1 MAVRNLTGGPQGESG
16 DHRARNLTLWLSGV
30 SLSLFGDCAL
40 WLVAGLWVK
49 TLTGSD
55 AAAGLTFLA
64 YLAPGMLAPLLGIVV
79 DRVRRRRLLIAI
91 NLVMAPTMCLALL
104 AHTKSDVWLIYAV
117 LLLSGLGS
125 SLHASAGSAML
136 PRLAGP
142 EGLGRANAKL
152 RTLKEA
158 ARLCAPALGTALF
171 ATWGAASVVVI
182 DAATYLVAAVC
193 VCLVRVE
200 DPKPQYERGEPV
212 LRQMSAGVRFM
223 WQCLPLRETALSLV
237 GVLAVFGL
245 VQPAVFALVSHG
257 LHLSV
262 TFVGVLSTCQ
272 AAGAIVGG
280 IVTVKVVDR
289 LGARRLLLC
298 GLLLYLVGFA
308 ALLIPAPAGAVAGFI
323 VIGGGVAPVV
333 VGFYTQVQSLSP
345 DAMLGRVSSVAD
357 SIISLP
363 QTLFIAL
370 GSATIAA
377 VGYRSMLLFMVA
389 VMALST
395 WFYAVRLR
403 ATPTP
408 AVLAPRPAQGAAQ
421 P

>member
-1 MAVRNLTGGPQGESG
+1 MAASNLTGAPQRKSG
-16 DHRARNLTLWLSGV
+16 DHRSANLTLWLSGV

-55 AAAGLTFLA
+55 AAAGMTFLA
-64 YLAPGMLAPLLGIVV
+64 YLAPGLLAPLFGLVV
-79 DRVRRRRLLIAI
+79 DRVRRRRLLIVI
-91 NLVMAPTMCLALL
+91 NLVMAPVMCLALL
-104 AHTKSDVWLIYAV
+104 AHTKSDVWLIYTV

-125 SLHASAGSAML
+125 SLHATAGSAML
-136 PRLAGP
+136 PRIAGAD
-142 EGLGRANAKL
+142 GLGRANAKL

-171 ATWGAASVVVI
+171 AVQGAAFVVVM
-182 DAATYLVAAVC
+182 DAATYLVAALC
-193 VCLVRVE
+193 VYLVRVE
-200 DPKPQYERGEPV
+200 DPKPQHEPGEPV

-223 WQCLPLRETALSLV
+223 WQCLPLRETALTLV

-245 VQPAVFALVSHG
+245 IQPAVFALVAHG
-257 LHLSV
+257 LHLPV

-272 AAGAIVGG
+272 AAGAVAGG

-298 GLLLYLVGFA
+298 GLLLYLAGYA
-308 ALLIPAPAGAVAGFI
+308 ALLIPAPVGVIAGFI

-333 VGFYTQVQSLSP
+333 VGFYTQVQRLSP

-377 VGYRSMLLFMVA
+377 VGYRPMLVFMVA
-389 VMALST
+389 VLAVST
-395 WFYAVRLR
+395 WYYAVRLR

-408 AVLAPRPAQGAAQ
+408 ADLAPLPAQSAAQ